1 MGAPFIVL
9 RCQARTGVESPR
21 CDAVAVPASALAVK
35 ADEARVFLAAHGMW
49 PAAPPPILVQGAP
62 YAGSLMVQD
71 LGPWLGPAWAD
82 KPGILFGQIAGL
94 PTSDDADLV
103 MHELVHHW
111 LRQSGA
117 DTPRWVMHDARADNE
132 AAIIQEGLA
141 NFVAAARSDNP
152 ILGGAAI
159 ARGQA
164 RPSLRVFARCPEALR
179 GDAHDDSLV
188 LSGALW
194 EARRALTSD
203 VVLAA
208 VARAAPAASDRIANL
223 SVSLEEAF
231 ARDSDHSASVWRE
244 IAERHRLSHCAD
256 PIALSP
262 DMRRS
267 ARSDSFVIPAPG
279 HFTTRPERIES
290 PQAFAIR
297 LPANTPSATLTL
309 RSSRKDEPRLSL
321 GWQAIGPSPA
331 TGEVALTGWP
341 LQQAELPV
349 PSERPGSSCTS
360 SRAPRPT
367 SPTTTCASRSPS
379 HFPQPHPRA
388 KPRSRPLEPRW
399 PRSPR
404 AAPRRVPRAPIRSVP

>member
-1 MGAPFIVL
+1 MARRGLGGA
-9 RCQARTGVESPR
+9 
-21 CDAVAVPASALAVK
+21 
-35 ADEARVFLAAHGMW
+35 
-49 PAAPPPILVQGAP
+49 
-62 YAGSLMVQD
+62 AGD
-71 LGPWLGPAWAD
+71 
-82 KPGILFGQIAGL
+82 LFGRIGGRT
-94 PTSDDADLV
+94 TSDDADLV
-103 MHELVHHW
+103 THELVHHW

-117 DTPRWVMHDARADNE
+117 DEPRWVMRDGRAEGE

-223 SVSLEEAF
+223 SAALEEAF

-262 DMRRS
+262 DVRLS

-279 HFTTRPERIES
+279 HFTPRPERIES
-290 PQAFAIR
+290 PQAFAIT
-297 LPANTPSATLTL
+297 LPANTPSASLTL

-321 GWQAIGPSPA
+321 GWQTTGPSPT

-341 LQQAELPV
+341 VQQAELPV
-349 PSERPGSSCTS
+349 PVGATELVLHLV
-360 SRAPRPT
+360 SRAPSDVTYNDLRVT
-367 SPTTTCASRSPS
+367 FADSI
-379 HFPQPHPRA
+379 
-388 KPRSRPLEPRW
+388 
-399 PRSPR
+399 
-404 AAPRRVPRAPIRSVP
+404 AAPAQARVKAAVHAELDRTPGTAQATVAVEPTGSSTCGAGADPIGSLILGVAAIALALRRRPPRPVRLRSVDQVLIERATQSAAPEASVTAASMMVPP